1 MVLDK
6 RLNFLDGIL
15 MAYPAELYLPDFIRG
30 DTFQDIVVNNLMVK
44 GAPAVLQEV
53 RVQLR
58 TKSGVLLHTFDA
70 EISDANNVL
79 IRGIN
84 YLDTEKFPVGEVD
97 LELEATT
104 ESVGRIT
111 LLRGSFRIIGDVTR

>member
-6 RLNFLDGIL
+6 RLNFLDGVL